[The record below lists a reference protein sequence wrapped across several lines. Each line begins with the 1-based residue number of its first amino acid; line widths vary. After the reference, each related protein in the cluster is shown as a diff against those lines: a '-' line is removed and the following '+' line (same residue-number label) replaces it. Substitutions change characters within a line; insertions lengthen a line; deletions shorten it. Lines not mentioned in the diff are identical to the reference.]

1 VRQNGMMSPR
11 HVHAIVG
18 AGLLCA
24 AVAGCGTVAAS
35 APAAGQAAASAPAA
49 SAASASAVGCATVNQ
64 ATVVTIH
71 RTMRLVEPARVGPY
85 TMTQRKPTL
94 VRAIFSDFCKL
105 VAHPYRSNRPVNCPA
120 AFGLDYSGTFYA
132 GQRKLATFVYGASG
146 CQTVQV
152 TAAGKSTF
160 TMVMGS
166 TASAAPQL
174 ENDMAAVLG
183 LPQSAVYGPGGQQ
196 INPGGPMKAATK
208 LRQVARLVE
217 VELAVLD
224 P

>member
-1 VRQNGMMSPR
+1 MERMPRRVRQNGMMSPR
-11 HVHAIVG
+11 HVHGIVG

-35 APAAGQAAASAPAA
+35 APAAGQAAATVPA
-49 SAASASAVGCATVNQ
+49 SAASASAAAASAVGCASVSQ
-64 ATVVTIH
+64 ATAVTIH

-85 TMTQRKPTL
+85 TMTQRKPAL
-94 VRAIFSDFCKL
+94 VRAIFSDFCQL
-105 VAHPYRSNRPVNCPA
+105 VAHPYRSNRPINCPA

-132 GQRKLATFVYGASG
+132 GQRELATFVYGASG

-166 TASAAPQL
+166 TAAAAPQL

-183 LPQSAVYGPGGQQ
+183 LPKSAVYGPGGQQ
-196 INPGGPMKAATK
+196 MNPGGPMKAGAK
-208 LRQVARLVE
+208 LRQVA
-217 VELAVLD
+217 
-224 P
+224 